1 MSNAYT
7 VRKYYADGSSEPVRE
22 EVVIQDFNRPP
33 QPALPSDKG
42 KDSLGITNTDDLPEG
57 KQNLY
62 YNQERVKSLVLSLL
76 NGRQD
81 GTLDVQ
87 TLLDS
92 KASVEA
98 LTELQVAVSKMQQ
111 AVSAVLSKSNGSA
124 SDFNAAVLELKK
136 ELASKVSSSEFI
148 KLLATRVTIQDLEDA
163 LKPYATS
170 SRVGLLSDRVNKQE
184 LRLKALESTE
194 DAHSTSSL
202 LELINQ
208 RVSKD
213 ELKESLAAYSALL
226 GNIQNGLSGYA
237 TTSYVRSEIERTRI
251 DPSRF
256 ATTADVETL
265 GKAFDSKLKEASKT
279 ITDSLSVDTGNLI
292 THESFNIRVNQ
303 EVTKI
308 NEKIGE
314 LATKKQVESIIPL
327 LEPATPTKQ
336 GLMSPLDKE
345 KLENLPVPR
354 SIALKDDLTAVS
366 KRVSVLESS
375 GLDTSKFVTR
385 TDLDL
390 LTEDLRAS
398 NKKADLSAYALSSD
412 VNGKFAQ
419 IADRV
424 TTLETKADSPVDLSS
439 LVTVQTFN
447 ALANKVNAI
456 SVPTLPDFSSFA
468 SAIKVDE
475 VDKSVLTL
483 KKDVETNYLGKQAF
497 RTEIDNV
504 QDAVAQ
510 QIKGLSSR
518 MDRLSTTIRMLPSGD
533 ISVDRSAVTDEQ
545 LEGKLASIRA
555 ELKSLAS
562 GLETKSNAL
571 QQVNQ
576 SVYRRLD
583 AATSA
588 AVALE
593 QRVSE
598 IALANAEQSGKLDLL
613 KASLAKLPDAGVVSE
628 VTRRVSAVE
637 TKVDAIRVPSI
648 EAMET
653 QVGVH
658 SAELMSVRNQVR
670 EIQTVMPTEAKP
682 TNDTLVSHGA
692 MKKYVSAAM
701 VDSLSPSATRTSAG
715 LVRLATQAE
724 VHSRTG
730 SSVPTVSDVST
741 MLTNLTIASNK
752 VNGLMTPAMLY
763 ALEQAAT
770 KRELSEES
778 SKLNDTIVN
787 RLTQQNRRI
796 DSIGKEQSNLRVRVA
811 TLEGASGIDP
821 TVFATKTDYNFL
833 REELERVSKFD
844 RLTHD
849 DLEDAKTLL
858 VKGYENKVKEL
869 DTKVS
874 SELSK
879 LSDAVANHTANSGT
893 TETPAVNTANFV
905 TKRELALTAAEI
917 RSEFP
922 RISVDRLVTTD
933 VFADTIKTKVDPLAI
948 KVDFLQQEL
957 SRKVGVT
964 EFNDYKQSVPNTL
977 GGNVD
982 TTVYAKKEA
991 LDETRKQ
998 VASLV
1003 KAFGT
1008 IEDVKALVKVDELVT
1023 SCSNTLS
1030 EANKAADDKIKPV
1043 ADRLTEVESRV
1054 TLIGAASQSPDLSSY
1069 AKASAVEEVK
1079 SELASYRD
1087 TLATKEELK
1096 GYATKEELK
1105 TLSTPVSTE
1114 GLATKEELNGYAR
1127 SEALNALATKEELS
1141 GYARAES
1148 LNTLATKD
1156 ELTTLATKEELNGY
1170 VRTDTLSTIA
1180 TKEEVSANKPT
1191 VAKAQLTDGEA
1202 HTLDLSAFVGKII
1215 RLAAVLE
1222 NGSDSS
1228 ITLTRATLTLGDQEV
1243 VLENKELGSH
1253 KHMVFEPKVFVP
1265 YSDTAYSVSITGSTA
1280 SLTTIVEV
1288 LA

>member
-7 VRKYYADGSSEPVRE
+7 VRKYYEEGSSEPVRE
-22 EVVIQDFNRPP
+22 EVVLTDFSPP
-33 QPALPSDKG
+33 SPPAIPNKG
-42 KDSLGITNTDDLPEG
+42 NDSLGITTTDDLPEG
-57 KQNLY
+57 KKNLY

-76 NGRQD
+76 NGRSD
-81 GTLDVQ
+81 GTFDVQ
-87 TLLDS
+87 SLLNN
-92 KASVEA
+92 KASVED
-98 LTELQVAVSKMQQ
+98 LTALQVAVSKMQQ
-111 AVSAVLSKSNGSA
+111 ALSAVLSKSNGSA
-124 SDFNAAVLELKK
+124 SDFEAAMLELKK
-136 ELASKVSSSEFI
+136 ELASKVASSEFI

-170 SRVGLLSDRVNKQE
+170 SRVNLLSDRVNKQE

-208 RVSKD
+208 RVSKE
-213 ELKESLAAYSALL
+213 ELKESLATYSALL

-237 TTSYVRSEIERTRI
+237 TTSYVRNEIERTRI

-256 ATTADVETL
+256 VTTADAEAL
-265 GKAFDSKLKEASKT
+265 SKAFDSKLKEASKN
-279 ITDSLSVDTGNLI
+279 ITSALSVDTGNLV
-292 THESFNIRVNQ
+292 TQESFNLRVNQ
-303 EVTKI
+303 EVTKL
-308 NEKIGE
+308 NEKIGD
-314 LATKKQVESIIPL
+314 LATKKQVESILPL
-327 LEPATPTKQ
+327 LEPATHAKQ

-345 KLENLPVPR
+345 KLENLPIPR
-354 SIALKDDLTAVS
+354 TIALKDDLTAVS
-366 KRVSVLESS
+366 KRVSLLESN

-385 TDLDL
+385 ADLDL

-419 IADRV
+419 IVDRV

-468 SAIKVDE
+468 SVIKVEE
-475 VDKSVLTL
+475 VDKSIVAF

-497 RTEIDNV
+497 RTELDNV

-518 MDRLSTTIRMLPSGD
+518 IDRLSTSIRMLPSGEV
-533 ISVDRSAVTDEQ
+533 SVDRSAVTDEQ
-545 LEGKLASIRA
+545 LEGKLASIRS
-555 ELKSLAS
+555 ELKSLAN
-562 GLETKSNAL
+562 GLDTKANAL

-588 AVALE
+588 TVALE

-598 IALANAEQSGKLDLL
+598 IALVAAEQTGKIDLL
-613 KASLAKLPDAGVVSE
+613 KASVAKLPDAGTVSE

-637 TKVDAIRVPSI
+637 AKVDAIRVPSI

-670 EIQTVMPTEAKP
+670 EIQTILPTEAKP
-682 TNDTLVSHGA
+682 SNDTLVSHGA
-692 MKKYVSAAM
+692 MKKYVSSAM
-701 VDSLSPSATRTSAG
+701 ADSLTPSATRTSEG

-730 SSVPTVSDVST
+730 SSVPTVADVST
-741 MLTNLTIASNK
+741 MLTNLPVASARA
-752 VNGLMTPAMLY
+752 NGLMTPAMLY

-778 SKLNDTIVN
+778 SKLNDT
-787 RLTQQNRRI
+787 LTSMLTHQNRRI
-796 DSIGKEQSNLRVRVA
+796 DSIGKEQSHLRVRVA

-821 TVFATKTDYNFL
+821 TVFATKTEYNAL
-833 REELERVSKFD
+833 KEEVERVSKFD

-858 VKGYENKVKEL
+858 IRGYEATIREL
-869 DTKVS
+869 DTRVS

-879 LSDAVANHTANSGT
+879 LSETVAKKANSSAT
-893 TETPAVNTANFV
+893 TETPTVNSANFV
-905 TKRELALTAAEI
+905 TNRELALTAAEI

-922 RISVDRLVTTD
+922 RIPVDRLVTTD

-957 SRKVGVT
+957 SRKVGIT
-964 EFNDYKQSVPNTL
+964 EFNDYKQSVPSAL
-977 GGNVD
+977 GGSVD
-982 TTVYAKKEA
+982 SSVYAKKET

-1008 IEDVKALVKVDELVT
+1008 IEDVKALVKVDELAT
-1023 SCSNTLS
+1023 FCANTLS
-1030 EANKAADDKIKPV
+1030 EANKATDDKIKPV
-1043 ADRLTEVESRV
+1043 SDRLTEVENRV
-1054 TLIGAASQSPDLSSY
+1054 TLLGAASQSPDLSLY
-1069 AKASAVEEVK
+1069 AKTSALGEVK
-1079 SELASYRD
+1079 SELSTYRD
-1087 TLATKEELK
+1087 STATKEELK
-1096 GYATKEELK
+1096 GYVTKEELR
-1105 TLSTPVSTE
+1105 TLTPTVSTE
-1114 GLATKEELNGYAR
+1114 GLATKEELAGYAR
-1127 SEALNALATKEELS
+1127 TEALNALATKEELS
-1141 GYARAES
+1141 GYARADS
-1148 LNTLATKD
+1148 LTP
-1156 ELTTLATKEELNGY
+1156 LATKEELNGY
-1170 VRTDTLSTIA
+1170 ARADALNTLA
-1180 TKEEVSANKPT
+1180 TKEEVSAIKPT

-1202 HTLDLSAFVGKII
+1202 HTLDLSAFNGKII
-1215 RLAAVLE
+1215 RLTAVLE
-1222 NGSDSS
+1222 NSSDSS

-1243 VLENKELGSH
+1243 VLENKEVGSH
-1253 KHMVFEPKVFVP
+1253 KHTVFEPKVFVP
-1265 YSDTAYSVSITGSTA
+1265 YSDTAYSASITGATA

>member
-7 VRKYYADGSSEPVRE
+7 VRKYYEEGSSEPVRE
-22 EVVIQDFNRPP
+22 EVVLTDFSPP
-33 QPALPSDKG
+33 SPPAIPNKG
-42 KDSLGITNTDDLPEG
+42 NDSLGITTTDDLPEG
-57 KQNLY
+57 KKNLY

-76 NGRQD
+76 NGRSD
-81 GTLDVQ
+81 GTFDVQ
-87 TLLDS
+87 SLLNN
-92 KASVEA
+92 KASVED
-98 LTELQVAVSKMQQ
+98 LTALQVAVSKMQQ
-111 AVSAVLSKSNGSA
+111 ALSAVLSKSNGSA
-124 SDFNAAVLELKK
+124 SDFEAAMLELKK
-136 ELASKVSSSEFI
+136 ELASKVASSEFI

-170 SRVGLLSDRVNKQE
+170 SRVNLLSDRVNKQE

-208 RVSKD
+208 RVSKE
-213 ELKESLAAYSALL
+213 ELKESLATYSALL

-237 TTSYVRSEIERTRI
+237 TTSYVRNEIERTRI

-256 ATTADVETL
+256 VTTADAEAL
-265 GKAFDSKLKEASKT
+265 SKAFDSKLKEVSKN
-279 ITDSLSVDTGNLI
+279 ITSALSVDTGNLV
-292 THESFNIRVNQ
+292 TQESFNLRVNQ
-303 EVTKI
+303 EVTKL
-308 NEKIGE
+308 NEKIGD
-314 LATKKQVESIIPL
+314 LATKKQVESILPL
-327 LEPATPTKQ
+327 LEPATHAKQ

-354 SIALKDDLTAVS
+354 TIALKDDLTAVS
-366 KRVSVLESS
+366 KRVSLLESN
-375 GLDTSKFVTR
+375 GLDTRKFVTR
-385 TDLDL
+385 ADLDL

-419 IADRV
+419 IVDRV
-424 TTLETKADSPVDLSS
+424 TTLETKANSPVDLSS

-468 SAIKVDE
+468 SVIKVEE
-475 VDKSVLTL
+475 VDKSIVAF

-497 RTEIDNV
+497 RTELDNV

-518 MDRLSTTIRMLPSGD
+518 IDRLSTSIRMLPSGEV
-533 ISVDRSAVTDEQ
+533 SVDRSAVTDEQ

-555 ELKSLAS
+555 ELKSLAN
-562 GLETKSNAL
+562 GLDTKANAL

-588 AVALE
+588 TVALE

-598 IALANAEQSGKLDLL
+598 IALVAAEQTGKIDLL
-613 KASLAKLPDAGVVSE
+613 KASIAKLPDAGTVSE
-628 VTRRVSAVE
+628 VARRVSAVE
-637 TKVDAIRVPSI
+637 AKVDAIRVPSI

-670 EIQTVMPTEAKP
+670 EIQTILPTEAKP
-682 TNDTLVSHGA
+682 SNDTLVSHGA
-692 MKKYVSAAM
+692 MKKYVSSAM
-701 VDSLSPSATRTSAG
+701 ADSLTPSATRTSEG

-730 SSVPTVSDVST
+730 SSVPTVADVST
-741 MLTNLTIASNK
+741 MLTNLPVASNR

-778 SKLNDTIVN
+778 SKLNDT
-787 RLTQQNRRI
+787 LTSMLTHQNRRI
-796 DSIGKEQSNLRVRVA
+796 DSIGKEQSHLRVRVA

-821 TVFATKTDYNFL
+821 TVFATKTEYNAL
-833 REELERVSKFD
+833 KEEVERVSKFD

-858 VKGYENKVKEL
+858 TRGYEATIREL
-869 DTKVS
+869 DTRVS

-879 LSDAVANHTANSGT
+879 LSETVKKANSSAT
-893 TETPAVNTANFV
+893 TETPAVNSANFV

-922 RISVDRLVTTD
+922 RIPVDRLVTTD

-957 SRKVGVT
+957 SRKVGIT
-964 EFNDYKQSVPNTL
+964 EFNDYKQSVSSAL
-977 GGNVD
+977 GGSVNSS
-982 TTVYAKKEA
+982 VYAKKET

-1008 IEDVKALVKVDELVT
+1008 IEDVKALVEVDELAT
-1023 SCSNTLS
+1023 SCANTLS
-1030 EANKAADDKIKPV
+1030 EANKATDDKIKPV
-1043 ADRLTEVESRV
+1043 SDRLTEVENRV
-1054 TLIGAASQSPDLSSY
+1054 TLLGAASQSPDLSLY
-1069 AKASAVEEVK
+1069 AKASALEEVK
-1079 SELASYRD
+1079 SELSTYRD
-1087 TLATKEELK
+1087 STATKEELK
-1096 GYATKEELK
+1096 GYVTKEELR
-1105 TLSTPVSTE
+1105 TLTPTVSTE
-1114 GLATKEELNGYAR
+1114 GLATKEELAGYAR
-1127 SEALNALATKEELS
+1127 TEALNTLATKEELS
-1141 GYARAES
+1141 GYARADS
-1148 LNTLATKD
+1148 
-1156 ELTTLATKEELNGY
+1156 LTTLATKEELKSLATKEELNGY
-1170 VRTDTLSTIA
+1170 ARADALNTLA
-1180 TKEEVSANKPT
+1180 TKEEVSAIKPT

-1202 HTLDLSAFVGKII
+1202 HTLDLSAFNGKII
-1215 RLAAVLE
+1215 RLTSVLE
-1222 NGSDSS
+1222 NSSDSS

-1243 VLENKELGSH
+1243 VLENKEVGSH
-1253 KHMVFEPKVFVP
+1253 KHTVFEPKVFVP
-1265 YSDTAYSVSITGSTA
+1265 YSDTTYSVSITGATA